1 MRCMAGEVRVSGEE
15 GTAANAAPLSPRIL
29 FLFSLTCALAVA
41 NVYSAQPLLA
51 SMAESLNVL
60 PGSMGAVI
68 TATQT
73 GYAVGL
79 IFLVPLGDRVNRKTL
94 VIVQLMLSVL
104 ALTAAALAANFTMLL
119 GAMLLVGLMAVV
131 AQLMVAWA
139 ATLAAPEQRGKVV
152 GSVTSGIVLGIL
164 FARFVSGAIADLA
177 GWRAVYLTAAC
188 LLLLISLTLARVM
201 PATTTATARM
211 SYLSLLLSV
220 FRLFI
225 TEPQLRKRGILALL
239 IFAAFSMLWTSMV
252 MPLSA
257 MSLSHTQTGMFGL
270 AGVAGALAA
279 SRGGLWADRGI
290 GQRATGLAL
299 ALLTLSWLP
308 VGLLEIALGWLVLG
322 IIMLDF
328 AVQTVHVIN
337 QSLIIAA
344 RPDAASRLV
353 GATCV
358 FIRWAAHWVRLPPPS
373 FTRSGDGTRF
383 VTQVRWLAPAR
394 FSSGWDPVT
403 HEITPFTARRADHRN
418 LGR

>member
-51 SMAESLNVL
+51 SIAESLDVL

-279 SRGGLWADRGI
+279 SRGGLWADRGM

-353 GATCV
+353 GAYMC
-358 FIRWAAHWVRLPPPS
+358 FYSLGSALGAIAA
-373 FTRSGDGTRF
+373 
-383 VTQVRWLAPAR
+383 TQLYALWGWHAVCYAGALVSACAFLFWLGSR
-394 FSSGWDPVT
+394 HS
-403 HEITPFTARRADHRN
+403 
-418 LGR
+418 

>member
-1 MRCMAGEVRVSGEE
+1 MAGEVRVSGEE

-51 SMAESLNVL
+51 SMAESLDVL

-139 ATLAAPEQRGKVV
+139 ATLSAPEQRGKVV

-353 GATCV
+353 GAYMC
-358 FIRWAAHWVRLPPPS
+358 FYSLGSALGAIAA
-373 FTRSGDGTRF
+373 
-383 VTQVRWLAPAR
+383 TQLYALWGWHAVCYAGALVSACAFLFWLGSR
-394 FSSGWDPVT
+394 HS
-403 HEITPFTARRADHRN
+403 
-418 LGR
+418 

>member
-322 IIMLDF
+322 IIMLAF
-328 AVQTVHVIN
+328 AVQTVHVIH
-337 QSLIIAA
+337 QRLILAA

-353 GATCV
+353 GAYMC
-358 FIRWAAHWVRLPPPS
+358 FYSLGSALGAIAA
-373 FTRSGDGTRF
+373 
-383 VTQVRWLAPAR
+383 TQLYALWGWHAVCYAGALVSACAFLFWLGSR
-394 FSSGWDPVT
+394 HS
-403 HEITPFTARRADHRN
+403 
-418 LGR
+418 

>member
-79 IFLVPLGDRVNRKTL
+79 IFLVPLGDRINRKML

-139 ATLAAPEQRGKVV
+139 ATLAAPEQRGKAPPEQRGKVV

-225 TEPQLRKRGILALL
+225 TEPQLRKRGILALM

-353 GATCV
+353 GAYMC
-358 FIRWAAHWVRLPPPS
+358 FYSLGSALGAIAA
-373 FTRSGDGTRF
+373 
-383 VTQVRWLAPAR
+383 TQLYALWGWHAVCYAGALVSACAFLFWLGSR
-394 FSSGWDPVT
+394 HS
-403 HEITPFTARRADHRN
+403 
-418 LGR
+418 